1 MSVRPLRWRCNRDQT
16 DELVHFVMH
25 YATPG
30 VRGMEAGTGGRF
42 GRMPAGGP
50 KFWRPMHR
58 FILEIAPGIEAE
70 LESLGLSISDG
81 GPGHV
86 SFEVDDTSELW
97 PTVREWVDQHRD
109 LVRLE
114 EALDGEPLPW
124 LCSCVTSYESAGHVI
139 SGMDG
144 FVDFAFGVSA
154 DLDVPLSIAVPLSS
168 ARLGRKRKLAGSA
181 SLMKIA
187 RDILEEGGWPT
198 LMVYD
203 GDDQSVEMMI
213 VFQHDANYSVF
224 DERVVRLGLQPS
236 FAIRLAWPGPRLDE
250 VADRMASST
259 ASLTE
264 AVGAVYGFVGQE
276 NSPYAETRYEMF
288 DQRDHSPTAHLE
300 EVDRVARGSFWCNFL
315 TDKHIETLGGVDCIR
330 REAPCAV
337 VEESKRTG
345 PVTTQVRLQISER
358 FSETTWD
365 DIDALAEYLDPLLP

>member
-1 MSVRPLRWRCNRDQT
+1 
-16 DELVHFVMH
+16 
-25 YATPG
+25 
-30 VRGMEAGTGGRF
+30 
-42 GRMPAGGP
+42 
-50 KFWRPMHR
+50 MHR
-58 FILEIAPGIEAE
+58 FILETSPGIEAE

-81 GPGHV
+81 GPGYV

-97 PTVREWVDQHRD
+97 STVREWVDQHRD

-139 SGMDG
+139 SGMGG
-144 FVDFAFGVSA
+144 FLDFAFAVSA
-154 DLDVPLSIAVPLSS
+154 DLGVPLSIAVPLSS
-168 ARLGRKRKLAGSA
+168 ARLGRKRKLVGSA

-187 RDILEEGGWPT
+187 QDILEEGGWST

-203 GDDQSVEMMI
+203 DDDQSTEMI
-213 VFQHDANYSVF
+213 IPFWHQLNDTVF
-224 DERVVRLGLQPS
+224 DEAITRFGLQPS

-288 DQRDHSPTAHLE
+288 DQRDHSPTSHLE
-300 EVDRVARGSFWCNFL
+300 EVDRVARGSFWCNLL
-315 TDKHIETLGGVDCIR
+315 TDKHIETLGGVDRIC
-330 REAPCAV
+330 REAPCAII
-337 VEESKRTG
+337 EENTRTG
-345 PVTTQVRLQISER
+345 PVTTQVRLQVTER
-358 FSETTWD
+358 FSETTWEMLD
-365 DIDALAEYLDPLLP
+365 ELAEYLDPLLP